1 MEWLFQST
9 SAGIVEMLQM
19 YNSSD
24 SPVSFLQCEI
34 KRNATTGLYLT
45 VLLLLGNPQAP
56 LEFLFFLRSTPL
68 ATFFF
73 NWRQLT
79 YERKTISA
87 LNTLF
92 AVCHGR
98 TAHRLASL
106 VALLWYKN
114 RVNISFEPLSAF
126 NWRTLPLTAHHICKS
141 CRCKR
146 SYCWT
151 MGLFSHSNFVGLQW
165 MFRAFF
171 CSVDCHVIKIGH
183 SMTKL
188 IDFCLCYTILL

>member
-1 MEWLFQST
+1 MEWFFQST

-19 YNSSD
+19 CNSSD

-45 VLLLLGNPQAP
+45 VLLLLGNSRAP

-126 NWRTLPLTAHHICKS
+126 NWRT
-141 CRCKR
+141 
-146 SYCWT
+146 
-151 MGLFSHSNFVGLQW
+151 
-165 MFRAFF
+165 
-171 CSVDCHVIKIGH
+171 
-183 SMTKL
+183 
-188 IDFCLCYTILL
+188 